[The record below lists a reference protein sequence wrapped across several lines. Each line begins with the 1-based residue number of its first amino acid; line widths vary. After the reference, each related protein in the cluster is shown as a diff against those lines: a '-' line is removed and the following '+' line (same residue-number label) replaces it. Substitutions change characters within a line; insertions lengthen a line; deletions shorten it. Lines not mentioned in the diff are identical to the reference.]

1 MDLMDLLKVG
11 GSLIQG
17 NSDNATTGL
26 DIDDIANALNVLVG
40 NGAGGLN
47 LGALVGGLSQN
58 GLGEIVGSWL
68 GNGENKSISMDQITD
83 LLGSDKISEFAS
95 QLGLSEESAKGALV
109 DALPQVVDKATSGEG
124 TIMDE
129 MLWAS
134 RRSSRCYGNAW
145 KNVSLIV
152 KYLDA

>member
-1 MDLMDLLKVG
+1 MKEQNMDLMDLLKVG
-11 GSLIQG
+11 GALIQG
-17 NSDNATTGL
+17 NSDDATTGL
-26 DIDDIANALNVLVG
+26 DVGDIANALGKLIG
-40 NGAGGLN
+40 NNEGGLD

-109 DALPQVVDKATSGEG
+109 DSLPQVVDQATSGEG
-124 TIMDE
+124 SIMDE
-129 MLWAS
+129 MLAQVGGPQGAMDMLS
-134 RRSSRCYGNAW
+134 KMFR
-145 KNVSLIV
+145 
-152 KYLDA
+152 

>member
-1 MDLMDLLKVG
+1 MDLMELLKVG
-11 GSLIQG
+11 GALIQG
-17 NSDNATTGL
+17 NSDDATTGL
-26 DIDDIANALNVLVG
+26 DVGDIANALNGLIG
-40 NGAGGLN
+40 NGEGGLN

-83 LLGSDKISEFAS
+83 LLGSDKISAFAS

-109 DALPQVVDKATSGEG
+109 DALPQVVDQATSGEG

-129 MLWAS
+129 MLAQVGGPQGAMDMLS
-134 RRSSRCYGNAW
+134 KMFR
-145 KNVSLIV
+145 
-152 KYLDA
+152 

>member
-11 GSLIQG
+11 AGLIQG
-17 NSDNATTGL
+17 NSDDATTGL
-26 DIDDIANALNVLVG
+26 DVDDIANALSKLIG
-40 NGAGGLN
+40 NGEGSLD

-95 QLGLSEESAKGALV
+95 QLGVSEESAKGALV
-109 DALPQVVDKATSGEG
+109 DSLPQVVDQATSGEG

-129 MLWAS
+129 MLAQVGGPQGAMDMLS
-134 RRSSRCYGNAW
+134 KMFR
-145 KNVSLIV
+145 
-152 KYLDA
+152 

>member
-17 NSDNATTGL
+17 NSDDATTGL
-26 DIDDIANALNVLVG
+26 DTGDIANALNGLVG
-40 NGAGGLN
+40 NGQGGLD

-68 GNGENKSISMDQITD
+68 GNGANKSISADQITD
-83 LLGSDKISEFAS
+83 LLGSDKISKFAS
-95 QLGLSEESAKGALV
+95 RLGLSEKSAKGALA

-129 MLWAS
+129 MLAQVGGS
-134 RRSSRCYGNAW
+134 QGAMDMLGKMFR
-145 KNVSLIV
+145 
-152 KYLDA
+152 